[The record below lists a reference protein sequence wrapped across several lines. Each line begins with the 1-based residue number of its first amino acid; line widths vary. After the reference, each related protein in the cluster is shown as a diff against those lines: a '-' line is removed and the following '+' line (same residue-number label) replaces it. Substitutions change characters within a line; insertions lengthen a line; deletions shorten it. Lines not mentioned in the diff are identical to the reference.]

1 MLRLQILGY
10 CPVFQAQGSGCTD
23 EAVQSIV
30 ANTKKVGLNQI
41 KTNNLS
47 VLAESRPIKTRPHEP
62 EVFDWCDLLSHFG
75 KMMSLDPWLQK

>member
-1 MLRLQILGY
+1 MLRLQILGS

-41 KTNNLS
+41 KTNNLVCEQNQGQS
-47 VLAESRPIKTRPHEP
+47 KHTHT
-62 EVFDWCDLLSHFG
+62 
-75 KMMSLDPWLQK
+75 SLRFSIGAICCHTLVK

>member
-1 MLRLQILGY
+1 MLRLQILGS

-41 KTNNLS
+41 KTNNH
-47 VLAESRPIKTRPHEP
+47 V
-62 EVFDWCDLLSHFG
+62 C
-75 KMMSLDPWLQK
+75 